1 MLTSIEDHKGDVI
14 GYNFNGVIRPAKVY
28 NWTALANEEWDHM
41 KTGQKV
47 TSITYEGKPVA
58 FEIAGTRYDSVVN
71 PPPGPARA
79 PEKAKTKA
87 STEFPKTAAE
97 EMAYIQA
104 HVVKPGGSIERIND
118 LDKNA
123 IAYKVDGVIRPAM
136 AYQTLSIESTMSILK
151 QLIEYIRMLPQLLPI
166 KVKSWLT
173 NGVERNIQQLPV
185 QCQRLRQS
193 KNGQIHILLK
203 RVELRNQLFGG
214 WSLVESR
221 V

>member
-1 MLTSIEDHKGDVI
+1 MLTLIEDHKGDVI

-47 TSITYEGKPVA
+47 TPIMWKGKPVA
-58 FEIAGTRYDSVVN
+58 FEIAGTRHDSVVN
-71 PPPGPARA
+71 PPPAPAPA
-79 PEKAKTKA
+79 TATAKTKA

-123 IAYKVDGVIRPAM
+123 IAYKVDGIIRPAM
-136 AYQTLSIESTMSILK
+136 AYHWNPINR
-151 QLIEYIRMLPQLLPI
+151 EYYEHI
-166 KVKSWLT
+166 KAADRIHKNVTKVTCRYNVK
-173 NGVERNIQQLPV
+173 G
-185 QCQRLRQS
+185 
-193 KNGQIHILLK
+193 
-203 RVELRNQLFGG
+203 
-214 WSLVESR
+214 
-221 V
+221 